1 MFRNVHPGSGS
12 GFKFFK
18 HPGSRIQGSKDTGS
32 RIRDTFINIF
42 YRHYRLLFL
51 LFFTNS
57 YNDFPY
63 PLGTLWETLQ
73 V

>member
-12 GFKFFK
+12 GSGFKFFK
-18 HPGSRIQGSKDTGS
+18 HLGSRGQKDTGS
-32 RIRDTFINIF
+32 RIRDTLLIFFIVTIACYF
-42 YRHYRLLFL
+42 FSFL
-51 LFFTNS
+51 RTP
-57 YNDFPY
+57 YYDFPY